1 MQTPT
6 LSIVVPVFNEAGNV
20 RTLYD
25 RLVAVL
31 EPLAIPW
38 ELIPVDD
45 GSGDGTL
52 DELLRLQATDPRVRP
67 ISFSRNFGHQVAL
80 TAGLDAARGAAVIC
94 MDGDLQHPPEVLPEL
109 LTKWR
114 EGYDVVQ
121 TVRTDTAKVGALKRL
136 TSALFYRFINWVSD
150 TPIQP
155 NAADFRLLSR
165 EALDALL
172 QCRERDR
179 FVRGLVSWVGFRRA
193 EVPFVAGERLSG
205 TTKYSLAQMMR
216 LAFDALT
223 AFSTK
228 PLKLAT
234 SAGFAA
240 AVLGV
245 IYALYTAYVRLFT
258 ENAVPGWASLT
269 VSVLVLGGLQLIC
282 LGLIAE
288 YIARLLHEAKARPL
302 YITRNLD
309 RGRADIVPGPDKDE

>member
-1 MQTPT
+1 M
-6 LSIVVPVFNEAGNV
+6 LSIVVPVYNEAGNV
-20 RTLYD
+20 RVLYD
-25 RLVAVL
+25 RLVSVL
-31 EPLAIPW
+31 EPLALEW

-45 GSGDGTL
+45 GSSDGTL
-52 DELLRLQATDPRVRP
+52 DELQGLQAADPRVRP

-80 TAGLDAARGAAVIC
+80 TAGLDAARGAAVVC

-109 LTKWR
+109 LAKWR

-121 TVRTDTAKVGALKRL
+121 TVRTDTAGVGPLKRL
-136 TSALFYRFINWVSD
+136 TSALFYRFINWLSD
-150 TPIQP
+150 TPIEP

-179 FVRGLVSWVGFRRA
+179 FVRGLVSWVGFRRT
-193 EVPFVAGERLSG
+193 EVPFIAGSRFSG
-205 TTKYSLAQMMR
+205 KTKYSLAKMLR

-234 SAGFAA
+234 SAGFVA
-240 AVLGV
+240 AVLGLT
-245 IYALYTAYVRLFT
+245 YACYTAYVRLFT
-258 ENAVPGWASLT
+258 DRAVPGWASLT

-309 RGRADIVPGPDKDE
+309 RDRTNAAPAPDKGE

>member
-1 MQTPT
+1 M
-6 LSIVVPVFNEAGNV
+6 LSIVVPVYNEAGNV
-20 RTLYD
+20 RVLYD
-25 RLVAVL
+25 RLVSVL
-31 EPLAIPW
+31 EPLALEW

-45 GSGDGTL
+45 GSSDGTL
-52 DELLRLQATDPRVRP
+52 DELQGLQAADPRVRP

-80 TAGLDAARGAAVIC
+80 TAGLDAARGAAVVC

-109 LTKWR
+109 LAKWR

-121 TVRTDTAKVGALKRL
+121 TVRTDTAGVGPLKRL
-136 TSALFYRFINWVSD
+136 TSALFYRLINWLSD
-150 TPIQP
+150 TPIEP

-179 FVRGLVSWVGFRRA
+179 FVRGLVSWVGFRRT
-193 EVPFVAGERLSG
+193 EVPFIAAERHSG
-205 TTKYSLAQMMR
+205 STKYSVAKMFR

-240 AVLGV
+240 AVLG
-245 IYALYTAYVRLFT
+245 IAYAAYIGYVRLFT
-258 ENAVPGWASLT
+258 DRAVPGWASLT

-309 RGRADIVPGPDKDE
+309 RGRTNAAPAPDKEE